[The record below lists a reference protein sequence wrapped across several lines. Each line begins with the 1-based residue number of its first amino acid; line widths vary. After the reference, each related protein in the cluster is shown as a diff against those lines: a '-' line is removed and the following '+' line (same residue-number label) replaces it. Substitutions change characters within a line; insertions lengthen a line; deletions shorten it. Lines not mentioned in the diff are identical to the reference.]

1 MFIIGLTGGIGS
13 GKSTVSRLFEARGV
27 QVIDADL
34 VARQVVE
41 PGQAALDQ
49 IRQRFGPQV
58 ISTSGELDRQR
69 LRQIVFAD
77 EEKRAELE
85 ALLHPIILSEM
96 LRQGRQARSAY
107 VIFAIPLLLET
118 GQQEHVDRILVI
130 DADEQTRR
138 QRVRL
143 RDNLS
148 DAEIDAIMQA
158 QWPRDERLAAADD
171 IITNNGT
178 TDSLNDQVEA
188 LHRRYLALAR
198 NA

>member
-1 MFIIGLTGGIGS
+1 MLIVGLTGGIGS

-34 VARQVVE
+34 VARQVVQ

-58 ISTSGELDRQR
+58 ISASGELDRQR

-77 EEKRAELE
+77 KEKRAELE
-85 ALLHPIILSEM
+85 TLLHPLILAEM
-96 LRQGRQARSAY
+96 LRQGRQATSPY
-107 VIFAIPLLLET
+107 VIFAIPLLIET

-130 DADEQTRR
+130 DADEQIRR
-138 QRVRL
+138 QRIKL

-158 QWPRDERLAAADD
+158 QLPRAERLASADD
-171 IITNNGT
+171 VIINNGT

-188 LHRRYLALAR
+188 LHQRYLALAR
-198 NA
+198 DA